1 MKLYRLLPPALAC
14 FTACVALAQQ
24 AAGPAPAAALPD
36 EEDAPEIEEEWDFG
50 KGRGPDPLVME
61 QLNRMVPAG
70 SKAHE
75 GLRYPVYGR
84 RSPGSAP
91 VRQAL
96 FESRKVTR
104 MDETHILFEGA
115 VYTSY
120 DDPRRPNVATR
131 TVMLKDAIYDLQNHL
146 IFSNSPVTVEDRQFG
161 IHCDSILHDL
171 KTGLTD
177 YSGRVTLYIDVE
189 QEEDEPASGTTPS
202 PAPNEPAAPAK
213 TAPPK

>member
-1 MKLYRLLPPALAC
+1 MKLYRVLPSVLAC

-24 AAGPAPAAALPD
+24 AAGPAASAAALPD
-36 EEDAPEIEEEWDFG
+36 DDDTPEIEEEWDFS

-61 QLNRMVPAG
+61 QLNLMVPAG

-75 GLRYPVYGR
+75 GLWYPVYGR
-84 RSPGSAP
+84 RSPGSAT

-96 FESRKVTR
+96 FESRRVTR
-104 MDETHILFEGA
+104 LDDTHILFEGA

-120 DDPRRPNVATR
+120 DDPRRPNTPTR
-131 TVMLKDAIYDLQNHL
+131 TVMLKDAVYDLQNQL

-161 IHCDSILHDL
+161 IHCDSVLHDL

-189 QEEDEPASGTTPS
+189 QEEAEPPPS
-202 PAPNEPAAPAK
+202 HEPVAPDK
-213 TAPPK
+213 TAPPP